1 MNRSLR
7 VYLLSF
13 IFSLTAL
20 NCVSLILDDV
30 TRKEVIILNN
40 KHRRA
45 LANGEVKNALGVL
58 MPKAK
63 DMNQLRYNKELE
75 AKSQDWAAKCQLQA
89 PAPKDVLTYHTTLPL
104 DKATAMT
111 KAFDHWWKKV
121 EIYDSTDV
129 TYSVRAAGKMADF
142 AQLDVPYKVAKE
154 LL

>member
-89 PAPKDVLTYHTTLPL
+89 PAPK
-104 DKATAMT
+104 
-111 KAFDHWWKKV
+111 
-121 EIYDSTDV
+121 
-129 TYSVRAAGKMADF
+129 G
-142 AQLDVPYKVAKE
+142 
-154 LL
+154 